1 MARINNYLRGESV
14 AVTSSDTTSLT
25 ISSIDIIPT
34 SGTNTLLVADDI
46 IYVICADTG
55 QPIQITLNGNVNF
68 NSNRL
73 TFASTTVS
81 QLIPAGS
88 IVILDR
94 EYKYD
99 SLFRKRVNAH
109 CHCYMTDN
117 THGNDVL
124 PNFSQWNFNINAGA
138 VLSDG
143 DSKPNRWT
151 SQYGFFIAPTG
162 GAIIEKIIYNFS
174 TNATTGHNFTFSL
187 WDMPTDANDSKN
199 QTISLID
206 KLEATSQNDQN
217 YVFNRVYTTPYTLDE
232 GNVIFPTIKKTGE
245 YASSSDKFY
254 GDVEI
259 YLSYDPRL

>member
-34 SGTNTLLVADDI
+34 SGTNTILVQGDV
-46 IYVICADTG
+46 IYIICADTG
-55 QPIQITLNGNVNF
+55 QPIRIVLDSDIYFDSTRITFSSVNV
-68 NSNRL
+68 
-73 TFASTTVS
+73 A

-94 EYKYD
+94 KYKYD

-109 CHCYMTDN
+109 CHVYMTDN
-117 THGNDVL
+117 THGNDVTC
-124 PNFSQWNFNINAGA
+124 NFSNFNFNINTGA

-151 SQYGFFIAPTG
+151 SQFGFFISPTG

-174 TNATTGHNFTFSL
+174 TDSTTGHNFTFSL
-187 WDMPTDANDSKN
+187 WDMPTDANDKN
-199 QTISLID
+199 NQIISLID